1 MLVLTRRVGERIAI
15 DSAIRVTV
23 LAIKGDT
30 VRLGVAAPAHV
41 LVDRW
46 EVHERRRREVPG
58 GPALSV
64 SWIIATGET
73 MQTAQLGDRVR
84 VHYVKRLQDGS
95 VASSRDRAPLELTVG
110 TEDPRLPGLG
120 LALVGLAPG
129 TRTTVRVPPEQA
141 YGAPDPTRVH
151 RWARTRFP
159 ADQPLVVGRWVRVQN
174 AEGRLRSVRILEV
187 RAGLVVVDTNHRA
200 AGQAMEL
207 EVELVGIQAPSAG
220 SELRGP

>member
-1 MLVLTRRVGERIAI
+1 MLVLTRRVGERIVI

-23 LAIKGDT
+23 LAIKGDK

-41 LVDRW
+41 RVDRW
-46 EVHERRRREVPG
+46 EVHERRRREVSG
-58 GPALSV
+58 GPTLSV
-64 SWIIATGET
+64 SSKVTGEI

-84 VHYVKRLQDGS
+84 VHYVKRLQDGA

-110 TEDPRLPGLG
+110 IDDPRLPGLG

-129 TRTTVRVPPEQA
+129 TRATVRVPPERA

-159 ADQPLVVGRWVRVQN
+159 ADQPLPVGRWVRVRN
-174 AEGRLRSVRILEV
+174 AGGRRRSVRILEV
-187 RAGLVVVDTNHRA
+187 RGGLVVVDTNHRA

-207 EVELVGIQAPSAG
+207 EVELVGIQAPGAG